1 MIPKGIK
8 NTVGKLKMSLND
20 SRPRSMYQYSNLAPR
35 LLSKNC
41 KFLSF
46 FCLSVP
52 KRDLDTK
59 KTTPNIEGCPESL
72 RAMLECCERGI
83 FPKTG
88 AGLACS
94 RLSVVGDERKGARK
108 KRGRTKAR
116 GGLPSS
122 P

>member
-8 NTVGKLKMSLND
+8 NTVGKLKISLND
-20 SRPRSMYQYSNLAPR
+20 SRPRSKNQYSNLAPR

-72 RAMLECCERGI
+72 RAMLECGI